1 MYWAGR
7 RVSKDMRTAAYWEAS
22 GEAFKGVMT
31 IVRQVENWSNMT
43 QLVGNH
49 YSGYAALRKDG
60 TVISTG
66 VVCNV
71 YELELVEEEWTDII
85 QIVSARGIIYGLK
98 SDGTIHV
105 HVSSGWRDILDRM
118 QLEKSSQHGRTLS
131 GLQEETGCSA

>member
-1 MYWAGR
+1 
-7 RVSKDMRTAAYWEAS
+7 MRTAAYWEAS